1 MFKKLLPKEEKF
13 YEDFN
18 SMITTVKEMILLTK
32 EFFTNA
38 NYDEKYVFQLKS
50 LEKRCDEMSH
60 KIINKLNKSFLTP
73 FDREDI
79 FELIKSLEK
88 LSDVIYAS
96 VSRVKLYNLTE
107 SLSASEKLLNI
118 AGMQIDILYKA
129 IIELK
134 VKQVDSLKAVKDLES
149 EADQIYRDTIRCL
162 FKEETNAIEL
172 IKKKEVLDILETITD
187 KCQTLAGVLITIS
200 LKNS

>member
-13 YEDFN
+13 FEDFN
-18 SMITTVKEMILLTK
+18 SMITTVKEMIDLTK
-32 EFFTNA
+32 EFFTGGK
-38 NYDEKYVFQLKS
+38 YDEKIVLQLKS

-96 VSRVKLYNLTE
+96 VSRVKLYHLT
-107 SLSASEKLLNI
+107 SPLPVSEKFLQI
-118 AGMQIDILYKA
+118 AGLQIDILYKA
-129 IIELK
+129 ILELK
-134 VKQVDSLKAVKDLES
+134 VKHVDSLKTVKDLES
-149 EADQIYRDTIRCL
+149 EADQIYRDTISTL
-162 FKEETNAIEL
+162 FSEETNAIEL
-172 IKKKEVLDILETITD
+172 IKKKEILDILETITD

-200 LKNS
+200 LKNG

>member
-1 MFKKLLPKEEKF
+1 MFKKFLPKEEKF

-18 SMITTVKEMILLTK
+18 SMIATVKEMVNLAK
-32 EFFTNA
+32 EFFKCG
-38 NYDEKYVFQLKS
+38 NYDDKYVLQLKS

-60 KIINKLNKSFLTP
+60 KVINKLNKSFLTP

-96 VSRVKLYNLTE
+96 ASRVKLYHLTGT
-107 SLSASEKLLNI
+107 LSASEKLLNI
-118 AGMQIDILYKA
+118 AEMQVDILHKA
-129 IIELK
+129 ISALK
-134 VKQVDSLKAVKDLES
+134 EKQVESLKAVKDLES
-149 EADQIYRDTIRCL
+149 EADQIYRDTISTL